1 MKSLV
6 TKPAQTLVSKL
17 GLGRSRD
24 KSKDQQ
30 QQSSPVVLP
39 KKSPGVGGGGRS
51 SPSNNATT
59 TTQQQKH
66 AKTPLLSNATS
77 DSTAASE
84 ADTVSIEV
92 TPTIIPLSRS
102 GAPQLKKLGSNTQ
115 RQQQRQ
121 QHGGGGILHQ
131 PHAHHQQNIS
141 NNIQSNNNNNNNI
154 SNGSIT
160 TSRVRFA
167 PTSHK
172 YSSQS
177 SITSNTTSQSS
188 HQVHLMALGGSQSGT
203 ASVASA
209 SVVSKDSIF
218 DRVLREENERLNA
231 MGMGERDF
239 DDPYCL
245 VKGGVA
251 ATGGSGS
258 STGGSGKGVG
268 SGGGSKRDGM
278 RGGRRVEI

>member
-17 GLGRSRD
+17 GLSRSSRD
-24 KSKDQQ
+24 KSKDHHQQ
-30 QQSSPVVLP
+30 QQRQQRQSSSSSPVVP
-39 KKSPGVGGGGRS
+39 KSSVGGNGVGGGGRS
-51 SPSNNATT
+51 NNATT
-59 TTQQQKH
+59 QQQH

-115 RQQQRQ
+115 RQQQ
-121 QHGGGGILHQ
+121 HGGGGILHQ
-131 PHAHHQQNIS
+131 PHAHNNI
-141 NNIQSNNNNNNNI
+141 NNSHIQSNNNNS

-188 HQVHLMALGGSQSGT
+188 HQVHLMALGGSQSGCG

-231 MGMGERDF
+231 MGMGERDVEV
-239 DDPYCL
+239 DPYCL
-245 VKGGVA
+245 VKGGA
-251 ATGGSGS
+251 GS
-258 STGGSGKGVG
+258 SSKGV

>member
-1 MKSLV
+1 MKS
-6 TKPAQTLVSKL
+6 LVSKL
-17 GLGRSRD
+17 GLSRSRD

-30 QQSSPVVLP
+30 QRQRQQLP
-39 KKSPGVGGGGRS
+39 EKSPGVGGGRS
-51 SPSNNATT
+51 SPSSNNATPH
-59 TTQQQKH
+59 QQQQH

-115 RQQQRQ
+115 RQQQQQQRQ

-131 PHAHHQQNIS
+131 PHAH
-141 NNIQSNNNNNNNI
+141 NNINNSHIQSSNNNNN

-167 PTSHK
+167 PTSSHK

-188 HQVHLMALGGSQSGT
+188 SYQVHLMALGGSQSGS

-231 MGMGERDF
+231 MGMGERDSV
-239 DDPYCL
+239 DPYCF
-245 VKGGVA
+245 VKGGA
-251 ATGGSGS
+251 AAAAAG
-258 STGGSGKGVG
+258 STGGGSKGV

>member
-1 MKSLV
+1 MKS
-6 TKPAQTLVSKL
+6 LVSKL

-30 QQSSPVVLP
+30 RQRQSSSPVVLP
-39 KKSPGVGGGGRS
+39 TT
-51 SPSNNATT
+51 PSNNATT
-59 TTQQQKH
+59 TTQQQH
-66 AKTPLLSNATS
+66 VKTPLLSNATS

-115 RQQQRQ
+115 RQ
-121 QHGGGGILHQ
+121 HGGGGILHQ
-131 PHAHHQQNIS
+131 TQPHAHNNI
-141 NNIQSNNNNNNNI
+141 NNSHIQSNNIINNSNSN
-154 SNGSIT
+154 NGSIT

-167 PTSHK
+167 PTSNK

-188 HQVHLMALGGSQSGT
+188 HQVHLMALGGSQTGSSG

-218 DRVLREENERLNA
+218 DRVLREENERLKT
-231 MGMGERDF
+231 MGMGERDSF
-239 DDPYCL
+239 CDPYCL
-245 VKGGVA
+245 VKGA
-251 ATGGSGS
+251 AGG
-258 STGGSGKGVG
+258 GKGV

>member
-24 KSKDQQ
+24 KSKDHHQQ
-30 QQSSPVVLP
+30 QQRQQQRQSSSYPVVP
-39 KKSPGVGGGGRS
+39 KSSVGGNGGGRS
-51 SPSNNATT
+51 TPSSNNATIPH
-59 TTQQQKH
+59 QQQH

-115 RQQQRQ
+115 RQQQQ
-121 QHGGGGILHQ
+121 QHGGGGGILHQ
-131 PHAHHQQNIS
+131 PHAH
-141 NNIQSNNNNNNNI
+141 NNINNSHIQSSNSNNNSS

-167 PTSHK
+167 PTSSYNK

-177 SITSNTTSQSS
+177 SLTSTSQSS
-188 HQVHLMALGGSQSGT
+188 HQVHLMALGGSQSGGGGG

-218 DRVLREENERLNA
+218 DRVLREENERLKT
-231 MGMGERDF
+231 MGMGERDYV
-239 DDPYCL
+239 DPYCL
-245 VKGGVA
+245 VKGGA
-251 ATGGSGS
+251 AAGG
-258 STGGSGKGVG
+258 GKGV
-268 SGGGSKRDGM
+268 SGGNKRDGM

>member
-39 KKSPGVGGGGRS
+39 KKSPGGGGGGRS

-59 TTQQQKH
+59 TPQQQHH

-115 RQQQRQ
+115 RQQQQRQ
-121 QHGGGGILHQ
+121 QHGGGILHQ

-141 NNIQSNNNNNNNI
+141 NNIQSNNNNNN
-154 SNGSIT
+154 GHIT

-188 HQVHLMALGGSQSGT
+188 YQVHLIALGGSQSGS

-251 ATGGSGS
+251 AAGGSGS
-258 STGGSGKGVG
+258 SGGKGVG